1 MIDAARLQRHL
12 ADGLRAHAQAQRVGP
27 FTCYLHPDVAHEA
40 LNVAMPDAPGEARR
54 VPIAST
60 PQPQPP
66 PQPQPEPDAQTALA
80 IVKAEFASRG
90 RVPRVEFLLEC
101 APQMPDLLRAAGFV
115 PESRTP
121 ILACTRVT
129 WTKVDPPMGLRL
141 EAILADTPWEITRS
155 YLDLQREAYRLPDAV
170 PESAPRDVWPQ
181 LQLGAGLYATLEGAP
196 AAAVGFTPARD
207 KLADVRGLAVAH
219 ALRGRGIAS
228 FLLSALARV
237 AHETGIEALVA
248 VPDDALGVALA
259 ERAGFRKAGTLL
271 AFRAEDAVAP

>member
-12 ADGLRAHAQAQRVGP
+12 ADGLRAHAHAQRVGP
-27 FTCYLHPDVAHEA
+27 FTCFLHPDVAHEA

-60 PQPQPP
+60 PQPQP
-66 PQPQPEPDAQTALA
+66 EPDAATALA

-90 RVPRVEFLLEC
+90 RVPRVEFLLES
-101 APQMPDLLRAAGFV
+101 APHMPDLLRAAGFA

-121 ILACTRVT
+121 ILACTRAT
-129 WTKVDPPMGLRL
+129 WTKVDPPVGLRL

-155 YLDLQREAYRLPDAV
+155 YLDLQREAYRLPDVV

-196 AAAVGFTPARD
+196 AAAGGFSPARD
-207 KLADVRGLAVAH
+207 KLADVRGLAVAP